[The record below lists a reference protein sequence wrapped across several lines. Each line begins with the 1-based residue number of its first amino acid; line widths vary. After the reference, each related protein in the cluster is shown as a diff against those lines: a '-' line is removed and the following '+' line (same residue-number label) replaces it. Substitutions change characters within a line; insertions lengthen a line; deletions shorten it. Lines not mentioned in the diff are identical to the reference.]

1 MKEIAFDLETTG
13 LDPFKDRIT
22 AIGMVSN
29 DENRV
34 ITDKDE
40 KFMLER
46 FWEYLKQ
53 FEFDGFK
60 LIGFNNADFDNVFL
74 NIRSMKHN
82 VKMINL
88 KWKTVDTRLIAF
100 NGWKYKKGKLE
111 QFSELIGYKPKY
123 NGWSGKQIPLLWK
136 HGDLDDLRN
145 YVLQD
150 ALMTWFLYQRLK
162 DIGLI

>member
-13 LDPFKDRIT
+13 LDPFKDRII
-22 AIGMVSN
+22 AIGMVSSG
-29 DENRV
+29 DENVV
-34 ITDKDE
+34 ITNKDE
-40 KFMLER
+40 KIMLEQ
-46 FWEYLKQ
+46 FWKYL
-53 FEFDGFK
+53 EECGNFK

-74 NIRSMKHN
+74 NIRSLKHN

-88 KWKTVDTRLIAF
+88 KYKTADTRLIAF

-111 QFSELIGYKPKY
+111 QFSELIGYTPKY

-136 HGDLDDLRN
+136 HNDLDDLRN
-145 YVLQD
+145 YVIQD

-162 DIGLI
+162 DVGLL